1 MASYFESHGIK
12 FISVTDLKST
22 NLKLILYQAHQDIN
36 VYFDQKKKTF
46 KVTMDSSYVPLVL
59 KEKTKILDAC
69 QPLKEKYPQIY
80 NNMKRVNNQQ
90 KLLL

>member
-1 MASYFESHGIK
+1 
-12 FISVTDLKST
+12 
-22 NLKLILYQAHQDIN
+22 
-36 VYFDQKKKTF
+36 
-46 KVTMDSSYVPLVL
+46 MDSSYVPLVL

-80 NNMKRVNNQQ
+80 NNMKRVGNQQ